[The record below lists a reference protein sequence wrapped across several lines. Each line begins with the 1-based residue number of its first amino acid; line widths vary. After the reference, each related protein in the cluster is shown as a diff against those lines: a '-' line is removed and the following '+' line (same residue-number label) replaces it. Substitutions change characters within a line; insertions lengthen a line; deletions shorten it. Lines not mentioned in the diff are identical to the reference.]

1 MAFSDDINLEVDED
15 HDLTEADQNDLPSGF
30 GAFHSRFHHTVSTA
44 FRETAEAQE
53 EAEPAIDDPM
63 FRKQVRD
70 FIEATMRPPRG

>member
-44 FRETAEAQE
+44 FRETAEANE
-53 EAEPAIDDPM
+53 TAEPEADDPV
-63 FRKQVRD
+63 FRKQVGD
-70 FIEATMRPPRG
+70 FIDATMQPRRD